1 MQIVIKWDL
10 EALERVAKKVQQIE
24 GNPTRLLKSIGQ
36 TLLNRNEDRHDAE
49 KGPDGQKWQ
58 ALSPMT
64 LATKRGTKILREDG
78 DLLRFHSQVEGDEV
92 LVGTNDW
99 KAKWHHEGTKPY
111 KILPKRGKVLSFGG
125 VVVRKVN
132 HPGLPARE
140 LVGFPPDD
148 QHAVEDVVEDYLT
161 AVLSTG
167 R

>member
-1 MQIVIKWDL
+1 MHIVIKWDL
-10 EALERVAKKVQQIE
+10 DALERVAKKVQEIE
-24 GNPTRLLKSIGQ
+24 GNPTRLLKSVGQ

-58 ALSPMT
+58 ALSPLT
-64 LATKRGTKILREDG
+64 LVDKKGTKILREKG
-78 DLLRFHSQVEGDEV
+78 DLLRFHSQVQAQEV

-125 VVVRKVN
+125 VVARKVN

-140 LVGFPPDD
+140 LVGFPPED
-148 QHAVEDVVEDYLT
+148 QQAVEDVVEDYLT